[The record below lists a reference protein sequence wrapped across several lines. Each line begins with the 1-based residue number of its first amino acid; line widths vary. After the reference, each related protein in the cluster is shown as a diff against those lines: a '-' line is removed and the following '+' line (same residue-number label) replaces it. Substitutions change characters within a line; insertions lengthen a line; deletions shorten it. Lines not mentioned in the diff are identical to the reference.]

1 MNNWGGGC
9 IISIT
14 ITNNDDDYDDWKLS
28 FELEEELASAT
39 THVNQYVSSPVTTI
53 DGKKV
58 TIEVKKSDAE
68 WSNPWAK
75 GTIKNVPI
83 QLSFNVIVS
92 DIVIKNLVLNNKLIT
107 SELREKSDDTLSENK
122 ESDENNTNSNSVAD
136 ENNTSEISN
145 NTIEEE
151 NTIQENTTVENKTEN
166 KTIENSITDSSS
178 EKNTTIENT
187 TENLVTVEQN
197 NIE

>member
-39 THVNQYVSSPVTTI
+39 AHVNQYVSSPVTTI

-83 QLSFNVIVS
+83 QLSFNVIVAVFVFVFG
-92 DIVIKNLVLNNKLIT
+92 I
-107 SELREKSDDTLSENK
+107 
-122 ESDENNTNSNSVAD
+122 SVACL
-136 ENNTSEISN
+136 S
-145 NTIEEE
+145 
-151 NTIQENTTVENKTEN
+151 Q
-166 KTIENSITDSSS
+166 
-178 EKNTTIENT
+178 
-187 TENLVTVEQN
+187 VTVTV
-197 NIE
+197 

>member
-39 THVNQYVSSPVTTI
+39 AHVNQYVSSPVTTI

-58 TIEVKKSDAE
+58 TIEVKKS
-68 WSNPWAK
+68 

>member
-39 THVNQYVSSPVTTI
+39 AYVNRYVSSPATTI

-75 GTIKNVPI
+75 GAIKDVQI

-122 ESDENNTNSNSVAD
+122 ESN

>member
-9 IISIT
+9 IISIA

-28 FELEEELASAT
+28 FELEEELTSAT
-39 THVNQYVSSPVTTI
+39 AYVNQYVSSPATTI

-58 TIEVKKSDAE
+58 IIEVKKSDAE

-75 GTIKNVPI
+75 GAIKDVQI

>member
-1 MNNWGGGC
+1 MSNWGGGC
-9 IISIT
+9 IISIA

-39 THVNQYVSSPVTTI
+39 THVNQYVCSPATTI

-58 TIEVKKSDAE
+58 TIEVKKSDVE

-75 GTIKNVPI
+75 GAIKDVQI

-107 SELREKSDDTLSENK
+107 SELREKSDDALSENK
-122 ESDENNTNSNSVAD
+122 ESNENNTNSNSVAD

>member
-14 ITNNDDDYDDWKLS
+14 ITNNDDDWKLS

-39 THVNQYVSSPVTTI
+39 AHVNQYVSSPVTTI